1 MVVTPL
7 IDRPEVRQQLW
18 PLSVEAYHALGEAG
32 LIPER
37 TELLYGFVFHKVPKS
52 PLHVAVLRRLLK
64 LLQNLLSD
72 GLLLR
77 SEQPIHCRNS
87 EPEPD
92 VAVIQGHDEDFWSSH
107 PTTAELVIEVA
118 VTSEDYDRGKA
129 AAYATAGVKE
139 FWIVL
144 VPECRIEIHRA
155 PADGAYASVE
165 VFAADEA
172 ATSEV
177 IKGFA
182 VTPSVLL
189 TK

>member
-1 MVVTPL
+1 MVIPSL

-37 TELLYGFVFHKVPKS
+37 TELLYGFVFHKMLKS
-52 PLHVAVLRRLLK
+52 PLHVAILRRLLQMLET
-64 LLQNLLSD
+64 LLGEGFLLS
-72 GLLLR
+72 
-77 SEQPIHCRNS
+77 SEQPIRCGNS

-92 VAVIQGHDEDFWSSH
+92 VAVIQGRAEDFWEKH

-129 AAYATAGVKE
+129 AAYAAAGVKE

-144 VPECRIEIHRA
+144 VPERRIEIHRA
-155 PADGAYASVE
+155 PSDGAYTKVE
-165 VFAADEA
+165 VFSAEETARSQIIEGFTVSPAA
-172 ATSEV
+172 
-177 IKGFA
+177 
-182 VTPSVLL
+182 LL